1 MQIIL
6 PKYDNYQ
13 NYILKKE
20 PLCLQEIY
28 NFGPFPTPIL
38 TELRQKFS
46 FNITPFQQLSSAASN
61 TPDNGKVKQTIVGTN
76 SDELKLKDNK
86 RSKTKMNTVTDDE
99 TTATADEEIVNFMS
113 CFTILSSP
121 SRNNRSMIEIF

>member
-1 MQIIL
+1 
-6 PKYDNYQ
+6 
-13 NYILKKE
+13 
-20 PLCLQEIY
+20 
-28 NFGPFPTPIL
+28 
-38 TELRQKFS
+38 
-46 FNITPFQQLSSAASN
+46 
-61 TPDNGKVKQTIVGTN
+61 
-76 SDELKLKDNK
+76 LKLKDNK